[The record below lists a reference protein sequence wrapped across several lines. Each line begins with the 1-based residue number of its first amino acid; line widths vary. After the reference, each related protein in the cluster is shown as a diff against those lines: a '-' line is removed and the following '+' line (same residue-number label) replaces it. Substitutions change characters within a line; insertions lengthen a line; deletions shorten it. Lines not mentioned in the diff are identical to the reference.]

1 MTLADLRP
9 LPEDL
14 PHELPP
20 APARRQGI
28 GARRVAAAVI
38 DLAAIAAP
46 AVVGMLIVASL
57 SDLRG
62 GGSADRFVFGSVAV
76 LASIA
81 VLVGNLGVKQGRTG
95 ATVGKQWCGLIAR
108 NLEGAPLGIWR
119 SLSPLTRR
127 HVVLRETAQLDGFVP
142 HQPDDPIRALRLRRI
157 GWLPALVVLLL
168 IAALASLAIGSRPLS
183 IADVGAALLPP
194 YDTGASDAELIVRS
208 IRFPRTILAI
218 VVGFALGAAG
228 SLIQGHTR
236 NALADPGILGI
247 SAGAACAVV
256 VAIYVLGV
264 STPAGYVWFAFAG
277 ALAASAAVFGIS
289 SAGRGMRSPM
299 TLVLGGAALAAFL
312 GSITSALVL
321 LDESTLDSYRFWI
334 VGSVAGRGLDVLL
347 PLLPFLAAGTVIAL
361 LSAPGLNL
369 LATGD
374 DLAVG
379 LGLNIRAHR
388 ASGILAITLLAG
400 AATAACGPIGFVG
413 LVAPHMA
420 RAIVGSDYRWTV
432 PYSGLLGALMLCVGD
447 VVGRLMLRPGELQV
461 GIVVALIGGP
471 VFIALIRRRRLAAL

>member
-1 MTLADLRP
+1 M
-9 LPEDL
+9 
-14 PHELPP
+14 
-20 APARRQGI
+20 
-28 GARRVAAAVI
+28 
-38 DLAAIAAP
+38 
-46 AVVGMLIVASL
+46 
-57 SDLRG
+57 
-62 GGSADRFVFGSVAV
+62 
-76 LASIA
+76 
-81 VLVGNLGVKQGRTG
+81 
-95 ATVGKQWCGLIAR
+95 
-108 NLEGAPLGIWR
+108 
-119 SLSPLTRR
+119 
-127 HVVLRETAQLDGFVP
+127 
-142 HQPDDPIRALRLRRI
+142 RALRLRRI